1 MSVKTFFRDFGRT
14 VGILLIA
21 SLIAYYAKTIGDAMD
36 PIVVIYIFAVM
47 LISRF
52 TDGYFWG
59 IVGSAAGVILT
70 NYIFTFPYLAI
81 NFSIEGYPITFL
93 IMLATAMLTGAMTS
107 AYKQKQEE
115 AEDFARRLEESYE
128 ERLAFEKAA
137 EQEKMRNNLL
147 RAISHDLRTP
157 LTGIKGAATIM
168 LENSNTMSAEE
179 RDRTL
184 NDMVAESDWLI
195 RMVENLLTVTHISSE
210 TMKVEK
216 NEEIAEEVVAS
227 AVSHFNSIVP
237 GGIEV
242 RVPEEL
248 ILVPMDPTLIE
259 QVLINLLD
267 NAIKHSG
274 VDPRIS
280 VELKAEDGNAVFTV
294 SDNGVGITESE
305 ISYIFEYGK
314 AREESYRTDSTRGFG
329 IGLPTC
335 KTLVEA
341 HGGKIRAY
349 NNPSGGSSFSFYL
362 PLTETGEK
370 NEQQQGKNTDS

>member
-1 MSVKTFFRDFGRT
+1 MKIKFIFLDFGKT
-14 VGILLIA
+14 VAILLVA

-59 IVGSAAGVILT
+59 ILGSAAGVILT

-81 NFSIEGYPITFL
+81 NFQIEGYPVTFL
-93 IMLATAMLTGAMTS
+93 IMLATALLTGTMTS
-107 AYKQKQEE
+107 DYKQQKEE
-115 AEDFARRLEESYE
+115 AEAIAKKLEESYE
-128 ERLAFEKAA
+128 ERLAFEKSA

-157 LTGIKGAATIM
+157 LTGIKGAATI
-168 LENSNTMSAEE
+168 LIENSATMSQEE

-184 NDMVAESDWLI
+184 TDMVQESDWLI
-195 RMVENLLTVTHISSE
+195 RMVENLLTVTHISSD

-216 NEEIAEEVVAS
+216 NEEIAEEIIAS

-237 GGIEV
+237 DEINV
-242 RVPEEL
+242 TVPEEL
-248 ILVPMDPTLIE
+248 ILVPMDATLIE

-274 VDPRIS
+274 ENPSIS
-280 VELKAEDGNAVFTV
+280 VELKADKCRAVFSV
-294 SDNGVGITESE
+294 IDDGVGITESE

-314 AREESYRTDSTRGFG
+314 AREESYRTDSSRGFG

-341 HGGKIRAY
+341 HGGKIWAVNR
-349 NNPSGGSSFSFYL
+349 PEGGSIFSFYL
-362 PLTETGEK
+362 PINETGDD
-370 NEQQQGKNTDS
+370 NEQ